1 MELVE
6 LASDGRRATHDAM
19 CDPEGNGWQC
29 DKRLAAAHRRLL
41 FVLAVFTGRGD
52 FLCLIGRGRK
62 KGLTR
67 LAAGGGRYE
76 S

>member
-6 LASDGRRATHDAM
+6 LASDGHDAM

-41 FVLAVFTGRGD
+41 FVLAVFTGRGT
-52 FLCLIGRGRK
+52 FY
-62 KGLTR
+62 
-67 LAAGGGRYE
+67 A
-76 S
+76 

>member
-29 DKRLAAAHRRLL
+29 DERFAADDEG
-41 FVLAVFTGRGD
+41 F
-52 FLCLIGRGRK
+52 FLCVPCSRGGGLFMLDREGTK
-62 KGLTR
+62 KGSDATGCR
-67 LAAGGGRYE
+67 WRPI
-76 S
+76 